1 MNSQQKMYNSD
12 QSKAVNNCG
21 FLVCGRVETPIL
33 FGIEKLHAMDQ
44 VETGDLPLHCGSGVP
59 KGRLGHCRGVLLS
72 DVINTTDVLITD
84 HNDTKKMFIIA
95 SSTDGYK
102 TVFSWQEIFNTSVG
116 DGVMVLLERD
126 GRPLYNGSGPVD
138 LLSAQDHLSGPRYV
152 KQLSNVEIIMVE

>member
-21 FLVCGRVETPIL
+21 FRI
-33 FGIEKLHAMDQ
+33 
-44 VETGDLPLHCGSGVP
+44 CGSGES
-59 KGRLGHCRGVLLS
+59 KGRLGHCRGMLLS
-72 DVINTTDVLITD
+72 GVINPADVLITD
-84 HNDTKKMFIIA
+84 HNDTKKMFLIA
-95 SSTDGYK
+95 SSSDGYK

-126 GRPLYNGSGPVD
+126 GRPLYNGSRPVD
-138 LLSAQDHLSGPRYV
+138 LLSAQDYLSGPRYV